1 MGSNRSSSVGRRRH
15 ASRSG
20 SGAGRAFLILFGL
33 VVAGIAAILI
43 VSGLASKG
51 IQEITLPLRHEDV
64 IRQQAQEKD
73 VDAALIAAVIYSES
87 QFVDQTSH
95 ADARGLMQITPQTA
109 EEIEKLSGGTTFELE
124 DLRDPELNIRYGT
137 FYLAH
142 LLDRYDD
149 SKIPPSKLWPGAVT
163 LNGVNSHAFAN
174 IITYRRDKFPNGG
187 PQSWAEFWDTAR
199 FPGPRCLQNYA
210 GRVLA
215 FALMADG
222 VERSQLFPY
231 DLDRAFKSLDRL
243 KKDIRVWWS
252 QSPQSQQ
259 LIRDGEVD
267 AIGMWNTSAQQLVD
281 QKAPVELVFNQ
292 AVIDVAAWV
301 VARGTPRA
309 KNAWRFIEFAVAP
322 ERLAKFA
329 EKNNYGP
336 MNPASFKFLPPDV
349 VQRMPTSPENLAKAV
364 VLDAEKLLPQL
375 DTMAKRFEQ
384 WLSR

>member
-1 MGSNRSSSVGRRRH
+1 MPTDGRTPPKTPRRRLM
-15 ASRSG
+15 AAL
-20 SGAGRAFLILFGL
+20 GATALAAPALRARAAEVLYINTWGGPWEEAARTFLFAPFTEATGMEIRTISPVSFAKLAAQVRTGVYEFDVTTLGVAELGRA
-33 VVAGIAAILI
+33 
-43 VSGLASKG
+43 S
-51 IQEITLPLRHEDV
+51 
-64 IRQQAQEKD
+64 QA
-73 VDAALIAAVIYSES
+73 
-87 QFVDQTSH
+87 
-95 ADARGLMQITPQTA
+95 
-109 EEIEKLSGGTTFELE
+109 
-124 DLRDPELNIRYGT
+124 N
-137 FYLAH
+137 

-149 SKIPPSKLWPGAVT
+149 SKIPPSALWPGAVT

-174 IITYRRDKFPNGG
+174 IITWRRDKFPNGG
-187 PQSWAEFWDTAR
+187 PQSWADFWDTTK

-267 AIGMWNTSAQQLVD
+267 AIGMWNTSAQQLAD

-309 KNAWRFIEFAVAP
+309 KNAWRFIEFAVSP

-349 VQRMPTSPENLAKAV
+349 VRRMPTSPENLSKAV